1 MWEVGLEARW
11 YSDVIACGR
20 WKLGASLWRRKPY
33 VADLVAMAI
42 VRTKSG
48 IARAEGRGM
57 PSPPRLRLPWAMK
70 VEWEGKLESRLR
82 RFLKKV
88 EMRLLVASMRCPCQ
102 ACQPTSPKL

>member
-42 VRTKSG
+42 VRTS
-48 IARAEGRGM
+48 RRTWDAESAEAETALGDEGGVGR
-57 PSPPRLRLPWAMK
+57 
-70 VEWEGKLESRLR
+70 
-82 RFLKKV
+82 
-88 EMRLLVASMRCPCQ
+88 
-102 ACQPTSPKL
+102 